1 MKTKLDKSVYQTIK
15 MVMPK
20 KAKNFAIRIYGDS
33 DEFLTLDSFGMV
45 CKLGK
50 VKQDQVIL

>member
-1 MKTKLDKSVYQTIK
+1 
-15 MVMPK
+15 MPK